1 MRIGGMQGRQGCGRH
16 SARLLSPFVLLIL
29 FSAIALAQPEPSSSR
44 PLATE
49 ATPLSG
55 VTLERA
61 APGSTAQRAEVQT
74 QMAAVE
80 ADPELSEEDRG
91 RLLGQY
97 RRVLDNL
104 AALAEAQD
112 EAASLRE
119 LLAQAPGQTESIRAR
134 VAATEPLPQTPV
146 ALPTEADLA
155 AVQRLLAQETA
166 EVATL
171 ETRLDA
177 LQQALA
183 EEVDAL
189 PGWFRELAKLRQ
201 RALDLEDELAGALA
215 TGAEGAEA
223 LARRWLLESERDR
236 LRAEAMVLEQK
247 LLGADVRR
255 ALTLAQRDEA
265 RLALDRAQ
273 ARQAWLQAQE
283 EEGRRAEADRVRA
296 EIEAAKEAAADAHPQ
311 VLELARANA
320 ALAETITQ
328 IRARTAAAEAASAET
343 ATTSRTLQQAFDNDR
358 RRIAAAGLS
367 RAMGRALVDR
377 RERLPSVREL
387 RQQAAGRVD
396 AEAEATLAQLHWREE
411 LLLLESGAA
420 GQFGAE
426 LANLDP
432 VTAKALEEQ
441 LDEQIA
447 RRIGLLEGAI
457 EAEERHLRAL
467 TELDLA
473 AESLRTVILDYRAFL
488 DERLLWTRSHVPVTE
503 QGFDALPQVIAELL
517 SPSNWLLVA
526 QALAVGLAAAWSWW
540 GGLLVVALLLVFDR
554 WLRRRIRATAAPL
567 QRISKDRFAYT
578 LGAILLTLLLAAP
591 VSLLL
596 ALLGLILNSTPS
608 PEAFPYAVG
617 NGLLRIAPPL
627 FCLRTFRMLCMSGGV
642 AERHFRWRTQVLRR
656 LRRSLDIAI
665 WTLLPL
671 AFISAV
677 MSTLGEVQAATLGR
691 LTLTGV
697 TLGFALLVAFSL
709 HPRRGL
715 VRDLLAEAPKGLAN
729 RLRRLWYPLAVAVPL
744 LLAALTLAGFHYT
757 AVTLFDLWLG
767 QLWLLFGLVVLQQ
780 SVVRW
785 LLVTRRELA
794 LRAALERRA
803 RREAQRQDAGAQ
815 HERIAKSAPSTAAG
829 TTAAETEEETVDLVA
844 LDTQTR
850 RLVNALIAMGAGV
863 GLWVLWA
870 DVLPALNVLES
881 IPLWGISAAQ
891 DGAEGLLPVT
901 VADLGVMLLIVA
913 VAVIAVRNLPA
924 LLEILLLKNTG
935 ISAGGRYTIIA
946 LTGYAV
952 MAFAAFSVAGR
963 LGLTWQ
969 QVQWLVAALGV
980 GIGFGL
986 QEIVANFISGLI
998 ILFERPIRV
1007 GDTVSVGENT
1017 GVVAHIEIRA
1027 TTIRTLD
1034 QRELLVP
1041 NKQLITS
1048 EVINWTLSDQIN
1060 RADILV
1066 SIEYGSDTET
1076 ALRILGEV
1084 AAADPRV
1091 MTDPAPVITVENL
1104 GERGLELMLRVF
1116 LPSIAD
1122 RLRIRGDLVNAIDRR
1137 LREAGIPIGLP
1148 RRDVRMRE
1156 D

>member
-1 MRIGGMQGRQGCGRH
+1 MQ
-16 SARLLSPFVLLIL
+16 SARTASCNRTALIAPLLL
-29 FSAIALAQPEPSSSR
+29 FLASAGVSAQLDQSSS
-44 PLATE
+44 PPTATE

-55 VTLERA
+55 PTLERIV
-61 APGSTAQRAEVQT
+61 PGSTAQRAEAEA

-97 RRVLDNL
+97 QRVLDNL

-112 EAASLRE
+112 EAANLRE

-183 EEVDAL
+183 EEADAL
-189 PGWFRELAKLRQ
+189 PGWFRELAELRQ

-215 TGAEGAEA
+215 AGAQGTEA

-343 ATTSRTLQQAFDNDR
+343 ATTSRALQQAFDNDR

-387 RQQAAGRVD
+387 RQQAAGRAD

-411 LLLLESGAA
+411 LLLLEPGAA
-420 GQFGAE
+420 RQFGAE

-447 RRIGLLEGAI
+447 RRIALLEGTI

-473 AESLRTVILDYRAFL
+473 AESLRMVILDYRAFL

-503 QGFDALPQVIAELL
+503 QGFDALPRVIAELL
-517 SPSNWLLVA
+517 SPTNWLLVA
-526 QALAVGLAAAWSWW
+526 QALAAGVAAAWSWW
-540 GGLLVVALLLVFDR
+540 GGLLVVALLLVFDQ

-567 QRISKDRFAYT
+567 QRISKDRFVYT

-596 ALLGLILNSTPS
+596 ALLGLILISTPI

-617 NGLLRIAPPL
+617 NALLRIDPPL
-627 FCLRTFRMLCMSGGV
+627 LCLRAFRMLCMSGGV
-642 AERHFRWRTQVLRR
+642 AERHFRWRSQILRR

-697 TLGFALLVAFSL
+697 TLGFALLVAVAL

-729 RLRRLWYPLAVAVPL
+729 RLRHLWYPLAVAVPL

-803 RREAQRQDAGAQ
+803 RREAQRQEATAEDETLHSPAA
-815 HERIAKSAPSTAAG
+815 SAAAG
-829 TTAAETEEETVDLVA
+829 TTAVETDEETVDLVA

-1007 GDTVSVGENT
+1007 GDTVTVGENT
-1017 GVVAHIEIRA
+1017 GVVTRIEIRA

-1048 EVINWTLSDQIN
+1048 EVINWTLSDQVN
-1060 RADILV
+1060 RAEILISV
-1066 SIEYGSDTET
+1066 DYGSDTET

-1091 MTDPAPVITVENL
+1091 MTEPAPIITVEGF
-1104 GERGLELMLRVF
+1104 GERGLDLMLRVF

-1122 RLRIRGDLVNAIDRR
+1122 RLQIRGNLVNAIDRR
-1137 LREAGIPIGLP
+1137 LRAAGIPIGLP
-1148 RRDVRMRE
+1148 RRDLRMRE

>member
-1 MRIGGMQGRQGCGRH
+1 M
-16 SARLLSPFVLLIL
+16 AT
-29 FSAIALAQPEPSSSR
+29 LAAHP
-44 PLATE
+44 A
-49 ATPLSG
+49 
-55 VTLERA
+55 V
-61 APGSTAQRAEVQT
+61 
-74 QMAAVE
+74 VE
-80 ADPELSEEDRG
+80 ARMAEAEAATDLAEEERE

-104 AALAEAQD
+104 AAQAAAQD
-112 EAASLRE
+112 EAARLQERQ
-119 LLAQAPGQTESIRAR
+119 ARAPGQAESIRAR
-134 VAATEPLPQTPV
+134 LSAMEPLPQPPV
-146 ALPTEADLA
+146 ELPADADLA
-155 AVQRLLAQETA
+155 AVRRLLVQEAA
-166 EVATL
+166 EVATRQ
-171 ETRLDA
+171 ERLDA

-183 EEVDAL
+183 EEADAL
-189 PGWFRELAKLRQ
+189 PGWFRGLAELRQ

-215 TGAEGAEA
+215 AGAEGAEA
-223 LARRWLLESERDR
+223 LTRYWLLESERDR
-236 LRAEAMVLEQK
+236 LRAEALVLEQK

-265 RLALDRAQ
+265 RLSLDRAL

-283 EEGRRAEADRVRA
+283 EQRRRAEADRVLA

-311 VLELARANA
+311 VWALVRANA
-320 ALAETITQ
+320 AVAETINQ
-328 IRARTAAAEAASAET
+328 IKARAAAAEAASAET
-343 ATTSRTLQQAFDNDR
+343 ATTSRALQQAFDNDR
-358 RRIAAAGLS
+358 RRIAAAGIS

-387 RQQAAGRVD
+387 RQQAAERAD
-396 AEAEATLAQLHWREE
+396 AEAEATLAQLQWREE
-411 LLLLESGAA
+411 LLQLGPGAA

-426 LANLDP
+426 LAQLDP
-432 VTAKALEEQ
+432 VTAEALEAQ
-441 LDEQIA
+441 LDEQI
-447 RRIGLLEGAI
+447 RRRVDLLEGAI

-467 TELDLA
+467 AELDLA

-503 QGFDALPQVIAELL
+503 QGFDALPRVIAELV

-526 QALAVGLAAAWSWW
+526 QALAAGLAAAWSWW
-540 GGLLVVALLLVFDR
+540 VGLLVVALLLVFDR
-554 WLRRRIRATAAPL
+554 WLRQRIRATAAPL
-567 QRISKDRFAYT
+567 RRISKDRFAYT

-596 ALLGLILNSTPS
+596 ALLGLILISAPS

-627 FCLRTFRMLCMSGGV
+627 FCLRAFRMLCMSGGV
-642 AERHFRWRTQVLRR
+642 AERHFRWRTLVLRR

-671 AFISAV
+671 AFVAAV
-677 MSTLGEVQAATLGR
+677 MSTLGELQAATLGR
-691 LTLTGV
+691 LALTGV
-697 TLGFALLVAFSL
+697 TLGFALLVAVAL
-709 HPRRGL
+709 HPRHGL
-715 VRDLLAEAPKGLAN
+715 LRDLLAETPNGLAN
-729 RLRRLWYPLAVAVPL
+729 RLRHLWYPLAVAVPL
-744 LLAALTLAGFHYT
+744 MLSILTLAGFHYT

-780 SVVRW
+780 SIVRW

-794 LRAALERRA
+794 LRVALERRA
-803 RREAQRQDAGAQ
+803 RREAQRQDEAMAEAEANTETSAEARARTDAG
-815 HERIAKSAPSTAAG
+815 
-829 TTAAETEEETVDLVA
+829 ETDEETVDLVA
-844 LDTQTR
+844 LDVQTR
-850 RLVNALIAMGAGV
+850 RLVNALIALGAGV

-870 DVLPALNVLES
+870 DVLPALNVLER
-881 IPLWGISAAQ
+881 IPLWGNS
-891 DGAEGLLPVT
+891 GVGEGGEDLLPVT

-913 VAVIAVRNLPA
+913 VTVIAVRNLPA

-935 ISAGGRYTIIA
+935 IGAGGRYTIIA

-952 MAFAAFSVAGR
+952 MAVATLSVAGR
-963 LGLTWQ
+963 LGLSWQ

-1017 GVVAHIEIRA
+1017 GVVARIEIRA

-1116 LPSIAD
+1116 LPTIAD

-1148 RRDVRMRE
+1148 RRDVRMR
-1156 D
+1156 DAPLT